1 MTATVFYDNTNEIAQ
16 LTVTFTSSGSPASPT
31 SVSLV
36 VTDPSGT
43 QTTYTTSNGIT
54 QSGTGIYTAAITC
67 LPALTGVD
75 GLWSYV
81 WIGTGAVSD
90 VQPGTWRVLPTTIG
104 TWYIGLDEF
113 KDRLGITDAA
123 DDSQAQIAIQT
134 TAQWINEYTGRHF
147 NRVTEVRTYEPT
159 NIWVLNID
167 DLVSVTAVNLDP
179 NGNGVFSQALVQN
192 VDYELR
198 LGDGLYNVNATGIA
212 RPYRQLQIIQTG
224 NWFPFTWPYSRLDRV
239 QIIGTWGWS
248 SVPPPVTQANFILAA
263 DLFKMKDAPFGVAGV
278 SDLGVVR
285 IQSNPWLTEML
296 RPYINP
302 RRKVGV

>member
-16 LTVTFTSSGSPASPT
+16 LTVTFTSSGSPANPT
-31 SVSLV
+31 TVSLV

-54 QSGTGIYTAAITC
+54 QSGMGIYTAAITC

>member
-1 MTATVFYDNTNEIAQ
+1 MTATVFYDNANEIAQ

-31 SVSLV
+31 TVSLV

>member
-31 SVSLV
+31 TVSLV

>member
-54 QSGTGIYTAAITC
+54 QSGMGIYTAAITC